1 MLLYSQGLSAAGI
14 AGCFSN
20 GCIYNVL
27 LCYRGLSAAGIA
39 GVAIAGVLLVAIAV
53 GVYLCIRYKNRRNR
67 IQQGGVVIR
76 PQPPPQRLPPQPK
89 PMRK

>member
-1 MLLYSQGLSAAGI
+1 MY
-14 AGCFSN
+14 
-20 GCIYNVL
+20 IYNVL
-27 LCYRGLSAAGIA
+27 FYYRGLSAAGIA
-39 GVAIAGVLLVAIAV
+39 GVAIAGVLLVAIAI

-76 PQPPPQRLPPQPK
+76 PQPPPPQRVPPQPK